1 MGVLRTIAIIIIVYY
16 VFKAVSRIVL
26 PIFMKNMMHN
36 MERKYSAQQ
45 GTTHDNFSGKV
56 GETVITKKP
65 IQKEGNKDVGDY
77 VDFEEVN
84 D

>member
-1 MGVLRTIAIIIIVYY
+1 MGVLKTIAIILLVYY
-16 VFKAVSRIVL
+16 VFKAVSRL
-26 PIFMKNMMHN
+26 MFPIFVNKMMRN
-36 MERKYSAQQ
+36 VEKKYHAQQ
-45 GTTHDNFSGKV
+45 GATQDTYNGKV

-65 IQKEGNKDVGDY
+65 VQKEGNKDVGDY

>member
-1 MGVLRTIAIIIIVYY
+1 MGVLKTIAIILLFYY
-16 VFKAVSRIVL
+16 VFKAVSRL
-26 PIFMKNMMHN
+26 MFPIFVNKMMKNV
-36 MERKYSAQQ
+36 EKKYNAQQ
-45 GTTHDNFSGKV
+45 GATQDTYNGKV

-65 IQKEGNKDVGDY
+65 IRKEGSKDVGDY

>member
-1 MGVLRTIAIIIIVYY
+1 MGVLKTIAIIIIVYY
-16 VFKAVSRIVL
+16 VFSAVSRL
-26 PIFMKNMMHN
+26 LAPLFLKKMMQN
-36 MERKYSAQQ
+36 VERKYNAQQ
-45 GTTHDNFSGKV
+45 GASQDTYSGKV

-65 IQKEGNKDVGDY
+65 VQKEGNKDVGDY

>member
-1 MGVLRTIAIIIIVYY
+1 MGVLKTIAIILLVYY
-16 VFKAVSRIVL
+16 VFKAVSRL
-26 PIFMKNMMHN
+26 MFPIFVNKMMRN
-36 MERKYSAQQ
+36 VEKKYSAQQ
-45 GTTHDNFSGKV
+45 GTTQDTTSGKV
-56 GETVITKKP
+56 GETVISKKP